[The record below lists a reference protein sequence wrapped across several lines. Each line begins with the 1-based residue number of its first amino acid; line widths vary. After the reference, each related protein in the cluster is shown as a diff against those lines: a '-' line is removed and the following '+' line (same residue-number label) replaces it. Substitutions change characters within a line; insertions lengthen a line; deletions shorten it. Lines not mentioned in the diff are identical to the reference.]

1 MFQPARCL
9 STIVRRTIT
18 QSCHKRAHL
27 TGIVA
32 VKKFADSENDYAS
45 AVLRN
50 VAQKRSLE
58 IPVTAHKVPADLENI
73 LQTHVAWCNAHPERV
88 LLLLRHIVASAGH
101 TDNGASPLEDVR
113 FTEFI
118 TTFVKLVPTFTDTQL
133 SQALETLAAL
143 EEIKS
148 IYEPNYLL
156 LWTTLDSECLERVAN
171 WNVEQ
176 LLHFADQ
183 WYPLRLAK
191 QGKYVNKAIWKI
203 SNRLRK
209 LPPEQLLKT
218 VFYINLTRVPV
229 ENMMD
234 IETNFHQNFDA
245 FSIDNIAV
253 LCMGFFK
260 TETPIR
266 NSELLEKIYHQ
277 LTMQVSSVED
287 IALTAILKLLR
298 YSSRIPNVSSME
310 RLLDALVP
318 EIPRLSLLACLHVAL
333 LGSDIH
339 VCHRDTLALIV
350 DKFLQNINNLRL
362 KDVERI
368 AFVLAH
374 GNIAL
379 KDNREMLLLR
389 TILADIPNRVAE
401 IVQYPKCY
409 ISLLHF
415 LSLRNIYDTAY
426 ISGAFERRFLQLA
439 YSKNI
444 GGAGREAVALDAF
457 VAINLA
463 EGEYGG
469 NRFPDNAFR
478 LVCKLTQDY
487 LPNPSYK
494 LTKSDRMLLDIQTT
508 FSTIWKAPCQ
518 ILHLLPHYQRPDILF
533 CFDDRTRKV
542 VTLSETFEDGLPNT
556 HAIMKRENVLGE
568 RRSCDSNLRL
578 VAIVVGS
585 WNCYVRNDRRRTGGY
600 EMKLAQLRK
609 LNYETIEI
617 PWYEWPVYSR
627 DDMRKYLEAK
637 LSPFLAKA
645 RRMEMM
651 K

>member
-1 MFQPARCL
+1 MLKPSRCL

-18 QSCHKRAHL
+18 QTCYKRVHL
-27 TGIVA
+27 TGNAA
-32 VKKFADSENDYAS
+32 VKKFIDSENDYAS

-50 VAQKRSLE
+50 VVLKRSLE
-58 IPVTAHKVPADLENI
+58 IPTTVCEIPGDMDNI
-73 LQTHVAWCNAHPERV
+73 LQTHRDWCAGDPEK
-88 LLLLRHIVASAGH
+88 LLLLLKHIVASVGL
-101 TDNGASPLEDVR
+101 TGDGTSPLEDVR

-118 TTFVKLVPTFTDTQL
+118 TTFVNLVPTFTDTQL
-133 SQALETLAAL
+133 SQALETLAFL
-143 EEIKS
+143 EEIKT
-148 IYEPNYLL
+148 IYEQNYLI
-156 LWTTLDSECLERVAN
+156 LWTTLDNECLERVAL

-191 QGKYVNKAIWKI
+191 QGKFVSKAIWKI

-234 IETNFHQNFDA
+234 IETNFQQNFDA
-245 FSIDNIAV
+245 FTIDNIAV

-266 NSELLEKIYHQ
+266 NSELLDKIYYK
-277 LTMQVSSVED
+277 LTADLPTVQD
-287 IALTAILKLLR
+287 IPLTAILKLLR
-298 YSSRIPNVSSME
+298 YSSRIPNVASMQN
-310 RLLDALVP
+310 LLDALVP
-318 EIPRLSLLACLHVAL
+318 VIPRLSLLACLHVAL

-339 VCHRDTLALIV
+339 ICHRGTLELIV
-350 DKFLQNINNLRL
+350 DKFLDNIDALRL
-362 KDVERI
+362 KDAERI

-374 GNIAL
+374 GNISL
-379 KDNREMLLLR
+379 KANREMKLLR
-389 TILADIPNRVAE
+389 AILAEVPNRVTE

-409 ISLLHF
+409 VSLLHF
-415 LSLRNIYDTAY
+415 LSLRNIYDPAF
-426 ISGAFERRFLQLA
+426 ISGAFDRRFLQLA
-439 YSKNI
+439 YTKNI

-457 VAINLA
+457 IAINLA
-463 EGEYGG
+463 DGGVYSG
-469 NRFPDNAFR
+469 NRFPDQAFR

-487 LPNPSYK
+487 LPNPNYK
-494 LTKSDRMLLDIQTT
+494 LTKSDRMLLDIQATFTT
-508 FSTIWKAPCQ
+508 FWKVPCQ
-518 ILHLLPHYQRPDILF
+518 IMHLLPHYQRPDILF
-533 CFDDRTRKV
+533 CFDKRTRKV
-542 VTLSETFEDGLPNT
+542 VELGERDGEAGLSNT
-556 HAIMKRENVLGE
+556 HDIMKRENILGE
-568 RRSCDSNLRL
+568 RSSDDSLRL

-600 EMKLAQLRK
+600 AMKLDQLRR

-637 LSPFLAKA
+637 LSPFLSKHT
-645 RRMEMM
+645 
-651 K
+651 